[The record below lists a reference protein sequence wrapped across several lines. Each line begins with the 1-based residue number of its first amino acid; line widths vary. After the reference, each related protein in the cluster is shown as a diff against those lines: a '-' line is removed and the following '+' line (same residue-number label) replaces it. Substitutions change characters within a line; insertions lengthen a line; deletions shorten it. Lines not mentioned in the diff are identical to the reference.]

1 VHVLDARS
9 LDPVRTPMAS
19 GSGVVQE
26 IEISIGLDVVMARS
40 GDAVR
45 LFDLGA
51 GEQLGA
57 AIAVPRADGTEGA
70 ALRPDGKRLA
80 VTADAGFAIWN
91 LDPSD
96 WYRGACQLAGR
107 NLTRDEWDAHI
118 GDLAPYHATCDE
130 RS

>member
-1 VHVLDARS
+1 MQENRPS
-9 LDPVRTPMAS
+9 NTSTAS
-19 GSGVVQE
+19 VATSTTC
-26 IEISIGLDVVMARS
+26 S
-40 GDAVR
+40 
-45 LFDLGA
+45 
-51 GEQLGA
+51 
-57 AIAVPRADGTEGA
+57 RADDTEGA

-91 LDPSD
+91 LDPID